1 MHQTRPPFLELD
13 LCRLVQ
19 LVWRGSLSDNSNKAQ
34 CGPKVQLRNRW
45 NRTYFWSLGFNSGPE
60 LFWELLFFCLGIF
73 WFPVLSAFPAICSI
87 LELKAAIS
95 MAFATF
101 RSSNLGVCK
110 VLVLQLFMSHGILQ
124 LLVGFIKGWFRVYLG
139 LVLAYWQF
147 RVGFRTKIYFGFV

>member
-1 MHQTRPPFLELD
+1 MAVRGFLGSHQLEALDILSSLWSQPIPKTAFGGHRIGFVWTMNPWQAWQNIIYIWVGNCVGNLYFSPFFFVDPFFLH
-13 LCRLVQ
+13 V
-19 LVWRGSLSDNSNKAQ
+19 SLAM
-34 CGPKVQLRNRW
+34 
-45 NRTYFWSLGFNSGPE
+45 
-60 LFWELLFFCLGIF
+60 
-73 WFPVLSAFPAICSI
+73 CSI

-139 LVLAYWQF
+139 LVLALL
-147 RVGFRTKIYFGFV
+147 TI